1 MSNILCAFVKCFT
14 STVTEADFT
23 LDVDGNGE
31 ATPLT
36 DGLLMLRHPFG
47 CTGDAIVKGA
57 VSEYGTRLFRR
68 TVRGCHL
75 QTYQTI
81 YPKIQACDPPKN
93 NRGFE

>member
-1 MSNILCAFVKCFT
+1 MSNILFAFVKCFT

-36 DGLLMLRHPFG
+36 DGLLMLCHPFG

-57 VSEYGTRLFRR
+57 VSEDGTRLSPADISDY
-68 TVRGCHL
+68 L
-75 QTYQTI
+75 S
-81 YPKIQACDPPKN
+81 KN
-93 NRGFE
+93 SSM